1 MQYKLSPSFSVPVID
16 VEATSQNLKR
26 LREENHIKISRI
38 QKLLNMAYPQAIY
51 NWENPNDKTLP
62 CLDHLVAL
70 AKLYKISLDEIIII
84 KEETKDA
91 QEIYEPKPTYGIT
104 QETLDFIA
112 LNANKETKLALT
124 SFYAFSVLN

>member
-38 QKLLNMAYPQAIY
+38 QRLLNMAYPQAIY
-51 NWENPNDKTLP
+51 NWENPDDKTLP

-84 KEETKDA
+84 KKETKEA
-91 QEIYEPKPTYGIT
+91 QELYDQKPPYGIT

-112 LNANKETKLALT
+112 LNASQETKLVLT
-124 SFYAFSVLN
+124 NFYGFSI

>member
-38 QKLLNMAYPQAIY
+38 QKLLNMSYPQAIY
-51 NWENPNDKTLP
+51 NWENPDDKTLP

-84 KEETKDA
+84 KKETKDA
-91 QEIYEPKPTYGIT
+91 QAIYEPKPPYGIA
-104 QETLDFIA
+104 QETLDFIT
-112 LNANKETKLALT
+112 LNTNRETKLVLT
-124 SFYAFSVLN
+124 NFYGFSI

>member
-1 MQYKLSPSFSVPVID
+1 MQYRLSPSFSVPVID
-16 VEATSQNLKR
+16 VKATSQNLKR

-51 NWENPNDKTLP
+51 NWENPDDKTLP

-84 KEETKDA
+84 KKETKDVN
-91 QEIYEPKPTYGIT
+91 EIYEPKPPYGIA
-104 QETLDFIA
+104 QEALDFIA

-124 SFYAFSVLN
+124 SFYGFSVLN